1 MHQRGTALNNVPWW
15 ERRVTVLV
23 SMPDQHSRSVRDQ
36 SRISPHSPTIRLWNR
51 LGPTVRRFLL
61 TRSALADEVQVSG
74 PALDPAEPVTIN
86 DFGAPQAALAAPLAS
101 LEMGGRWRR
110 IPLSQRP
117 RGCLMQTSEPS
128 CRFAM
133 SAASENRQVRAG
145 ILATPT
151 PGCSEGVLTL
161 HRSRLLQYQ

>member
-1 MHQRGTALNNVPWW
+1 MRPRGTALNNVVSW
-15 ERRVTVLV
+15 ERLRGSVGEPIPTEPQREGPK
-23 SMPDQHSRSVRDQ
+23 PDRR
-36 SRISPHSPTIRLWNR
+36 PHSPTIRLWNR

-61 TRSALADEVQVSG
+61 TRSAPADEVQVSG
-74 PALDPAEPVTIN
+74 PVLDPAEPVTIN

-133 SAASENRQVRAG
+133 PAASENRQVRAG

-151 PGCSEGVLTL
+151 PGCSEGVLIM